1 MLGSQRGIKQEYKI
15 VSSAVIFLFSYENM
29 QEKKRTMLFRK
40 RFIFLVLYN
49 SRNSYIIIVIIY
61 VY

>member
-29 QEKKRTMLFRK
+29 QEKKRIMLFRK